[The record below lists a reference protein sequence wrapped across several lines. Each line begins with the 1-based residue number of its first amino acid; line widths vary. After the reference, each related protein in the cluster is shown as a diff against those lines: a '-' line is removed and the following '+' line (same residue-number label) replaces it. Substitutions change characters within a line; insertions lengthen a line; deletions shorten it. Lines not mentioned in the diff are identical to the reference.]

1 MLNLNQKIRLFWR
14 RANARIVSFWKFFTL
29 STQLIKPSYLVKPS
43 RIGCIYIED
52 TQSKC
57 QAIEGRLRKT
67 TVPFIIMFIMYAIEI
82 SAFQNRNIRNNQA
95 YAMFVEFIEKRSK
108 AKKKEKK
115 KEGKES
121 LCNFRIFSVYLLKC
135 THFLQLC
142 ARSDS

>member
-1 MLNLNQKIRLFWR
+1 
-14 RANARIVSFWKFFTL
+14 
-29 STQLIKPSYLVKPS
+29 
-43 RIGCIYIED
+43 
-52 TQSKC
+52 
-57 QAIEGRLRKT
+57 
-67 TVPFIIMFIMYAIEI
+67 MYAIEI

-95 YAMFVEFIEKRSK
+95 YAMFIEFIEKRSK

-135 THFLQLC
+135 THFLQIC

>member
-1 MLNLNQKIRLFWR
+1 M
-14 RANARIVSFWKFFTL
+14 
-29 STQLIKPSYLVKPS
+29 
-43 RIGCIYIED
+43 IGCIYIED

-57 QAIEGRLRKT
+57 QAIEVRLRKT

-121 LCNFRIFSVYLLKC
+121 LCNFRIVSLF
-135 THFLQLC
+135 TF
-142 ARSDS
+142 

>member
-1 MLNLNQKIRLFWR
+1 M
-14 RANARIVSFWKFFTL
+14 
-29 STQLIKPSYLVKPS
+29 IKPSYLVKPS

-115 KEGKES
+115 RKEKKVCAISELFLCLPFKMYS
-121 LCNFRIFSVYLLKC
+121 LLETLR
-135 THFLQLC
+135 
-142 ARSDS
+142 